1 MIAKSPTS
9 CGEWMRK
16 NKFGAVK
23 TVIDGIT
30 FASKKEAERYKILA
44 LLESQGKIDN
54 LRLQPR
60 FPLMVNGVKI
70 GYYIAD
76 FQYDLSG
83 KQIIE
88 DVKSK
93 ATRTPVYQIKKKIL
107 KTYDPPVEITEI
119 Y

>member
-1 MIAKSPTS
+1 
-9 CGEWMRK
+9 MRK

-30 FASKKEAERYKILA
+30 FASKKEAERYKISA

-70 GYYIAD
+70 GYYVAD

-83 KQIIE
+83 KANYRRRKVQGNTDSCVSNQE
-88 DVKSK
+88 
-93 ATRTPVYQIKKKIL
+93 KIL
-107 KTYDPPVEITEI
+107 KTYDPLVEITEI

>member
-1 MIAKSPTS
+1 
-9 CGEWMRK
+9 MRK

-83 KQIIE
+83 RQIIE
-88 DVKSK
+88 DVSQGNTDSCVSNQEKDFED
-93 ATRTPVYQIKKKIL
+93 I
-107 KTYDPPVEITEI
+107 
-119 Y
+119 